1 MRAQPRDGQVNT
13 RRELAVAAFLVAFG
27 GAVILLA
34 RGIWPGVPTDPLG
47 PRAFPIALGAGILLC
62 GLLLGAA
69 VLLFRGVPERTGA
82 FIESGPA
89 EEEEAG
95 PFSPVRLVGAVIATG
110 AYIAAFEP
118 IGYLL
123 ATPVYVLAIALI
135 HGATPRRALLVAP
148 LFTTVALYVAFR
160 FGLRIPVPEGLLEML
175 LPWGPGR

>member
-1 MRAQPRDGQVNT
+1 MVEHPRTGQVNT

-27 GAVILLA
+27 GTVILLA

-47 PRAFPIALGAGILLC
+47 PRAFPIALGAGILFC
-62 GLLLGAA
+62 GLLLGVA
-69 VLLFRGVPERTGA
+69 VLVFRGLPERTGA
-82 FIESGPA
+82 FIESGPQ

-95 PFSPVRLVGAVIATG
+95 PFSPVRLVGAIIATG

-148 LFTTVALYVAFR
+148 LLTTVALYAAFR
-160 FGLRIPVPEGLLEML
+160 FGLRIPVPDGVLEML
-175 LPWGPGR
+175 LPWGGR

>member
-1 MRAQPRDGQVNT
+1 MKAQPRDGQVNT

-27 GAVILLA
+27 GAVMLLA
-34 RGIWPGVPTDPLG
+34 RQIWPGVPTDPLG
-47 PRAFPIALGAGILLC
+47 PRAFPAALGAGILLC
-62 GLLLGAA
+62 GLLLGVA
-69 VLLFRGVPERTGA
+69 VLLFRGLPERTGA
-82 FIESGPA
+82 FIESGPQ
-89 EEEEAG
+89 EEQAG

-123 ATPVYVLAIALI
+123 ATPVYVAAIALI

-148 LFTTVALYVAFR
+148 LLTTVALYVAFR

-175 LPWGPGR
+175 LPWGSGR

>member
-1 MRAQPRDGQVNT
+1 MKAQSGDGRHST
-13 RRELAVAAFLVAFG
+13 RKELPVAGFLVAFG

-34 RGIWPGVPTDPLG
+34 GQIWPGVPTDPLG

-69 VLLFRGVPERTGA
+69 VLLFRGLPERTGA
-82 FIESGPA
+82 FIESGPQ
-89 EEEEAG
+89 EEEAG

-135 HGATPRRALLVAP
+135 HGATPRRARLVAP
-148 LFTTVALYVAFR
+148 LLTTVALYVAFR